1 MKPKILAVMPS
12 IKAHLKSMI
21 PDPLLNLR
29 RRYLERK
36 MNEYL
41 RRTHRKDIF
50 TRIYNRGYWGQSDN
64 REERYY
70 SGPGSHSPEAVE
82 PYVTAVRDVLLSF
95 DKKPDVVDLGCGDF
109 TVGSQI
115 RPYCGKY
122 VACDIVEGLI
132 RRNRARYSKDVEFR
146 VVDIT
151 SDQLPEGDVVFI
163 RQVFQHLSNSDI
175 KKVLVQVLARYRFII
190 LSEHLPLSDKFLP
203 NLDKPT
209 GPKIKIDIG
218 ESGSGVILTEP
229 PFNLRAKQNRVL
241 CEILQES
248 AGCNGVIR
256 TNLYCL

>member
-1 MKPKILAVMPS
+1 MTEATGDNQTIAKKGTIRGPA
-12 IKAHLKSMI
+12 
-21 PDPLLNLR
+21 
-29 RRYLERK
+29 
-36 MNEYL
+36 
-41 RRTHRKDIF
+41 
-50 TRIYNRGYWGQSDN
+50 RIVQRLSN
-64 REERYY
+64 
-70 SGPGSHSPEAVE
+70 V
-82 PYVTAVRDVLLSF
+82 YVTAVRDFLLSF
-95 DKKPDVVDLGCGDF
+95 DEKPDVVDLGCGDF
-109 TVGSQI
+109 TMGSKI
-115 RPYCGKY
+115 RPYCDRY

-190 LSEHLPLSDKFLP
+190 LSEHLPLSYKFVP

-209 GPKIKIDIG
+209 GPKIRIDIG

-229 PFNLRAKQNRVL
+229 PFSLRAKQNRVL
-241 CEILQES
+241 CEVLQES

-256 TNLYCL
+256 TNLYSL